1 MIYAKFFQ
9 TACAVAALA
18 LGSVPAVAG
27 VVTQTFGDV
36 DSFGLDAPGT
46 TTPQLAEGSV
56 FSTFAIDFPADPGVT
71 MDAAYSD
78 TVSIALGYVKP
89 ANVTGASIRIFAG
102 GWGLHGQAQVYL
114 NDLFLGLLTDGD
126 DPDAGFFGEETAHLD
141 VFSFGAGALLDSL
154 TGNDVLRF
162 EIMQPPDPLDPFAVF
177 DTGVVDYVQLDL
189 ITGDPGTAVPEPGS
203 LALVALG
210 LLASGAA
217 RRVRR
222 RSAA

>member
-1 MIYAKFFQ
+1 MIDSTFIKK
-9 TACAVAALA
+9 ACAVTALA
-18 LGSVPAVAG
+18 LGAVPAMAG
-27 VVTQTFGDV
+27 LVFGDA
-36 DSFGLDAPGT
+36 DSFGLVDPDTNAP
-46 TTPQLAEGSV
+46 LALTEGSV
-56 FSTFAIDFPADPGVT
+56 FSTYAIDFPADPGVT
-71 MDAAYSD
+71 MDAVYTD

-89 ANVTGASIRIFAG
+89 ANLTGATIRIFAG

-141 VFSFGAGALLDSL
+141 VFDLGAGALLDSL

-162 EIMQPPDPLDPFAVF
+162 EIMQPADPDDPFAVF
-177 DTGVVDYVQLDL
+177 DTGAVDYVQLDL
-189 ITGDPGTAVPEPGS
+189 QTGDPTNDVPEPGS

-217 RRVRR
+217 GRARR
-222 RSAA
+222 RRAP